1 LGGSRCRLRSSATR
15 PAVGAG
21 ENRNV
26 FGLVENARRVDQQ
39 AMKHAAKLRQKQLK
53 ADTAKIERDA
63 SATESTS

>member
-1 LGGSRCRLRSSATR
+1 M
-15 PAVGAG
+15 
-21 ENRNV
+21 